1 MKEQND
7 VVLYNRI
14 KERDKK
20 ALELLYDKYERIL
33 YSFVYRLTNSSDIAE
48 EAVQE
53 VFIKLWRG
61 KRSLQRWKGKLS
73 HGCLRLQEIPRLI
86 L

>member
-20 ALELLYDKYERIL
+20 ALELLLLKKLLKKYLLSCGEKREFTAMKKG
-33 YSFVYRLTNSSDIAE
+33 SFH
-48 EAVQE
+48 
-53 VFIKLWRG
+53 
-61 KRSLQRWKGKLS
+61 
-73 HGCLRLQEIPRLI
+73 HGCLRLQETPRLI
-86 L
+86 W